1 MKKMLI
7 GVAIVAVLAIG
18 GVVYFASNIDSIIKA
33 AVEKF
38 GSEATKTEVTLSS
51 VDLSLDSGA
60 ASLNGFRMGNPAG
73 FKTDKAMSF
82 GKVSI
87 KIDTGSLTSDV
98 IVIKE
103 VVITG
108 PDITYESGDG
118 GSNFDVIQKN
128 VDAYAKSL
136 GAGGGAGDK
145 KSAKEEGGKKIIIE
159 HLYVRDGKVA
169 LNSPLLLGKTV
180 SVPLPDIHLK
190 DIGKKEGGASP
201 GEVVNEVITAVQDAA
216 TKSVASLNIKGL
228 VGDVGKAVE
237 SQLKG
242 VTDQI
247 GSGAGAGLVAPL
259 RRAPVKS
266 ARRSRV
272 CSENSLNI
280 LLL

>member
-18 GVVYFASNIDSIIKA
+18 GVVYFASNLDSLIKT

-38 GSEATKTEVTLSS
+38 GSEATKTKVTLSS
-51 VDLSLDSGA
+51 VDLSLQSGA
-60 ASLNGFRMGNPAG
+60 AALNGFRMGNPAG

-82 GKVSI
+82 GTVSI
-87 KIDTGSLTSDV
+87 KIDPASLTSEI

-103 VVITG
+103 VVISG

-136 GAGGGAGDK
+136 GAGGGDK
-145 KSAKEEGGKKIIIE
+145 KEAEEEGGKKIIIE

-190 DIGKKEGGASP
+190 DIGKKEKGATPAQVAGKLMDEIS
-201 GEVVNEVITAVQDAA
+201 GSIAGAGKA
-216 TKSVASLNIKGL
+216 GVASAAKMAKDAMDGAKKMLEG
-228 VGDVGKAVE
+228 A
-237 SQLKG
+237 
-242 VTDQI
+242 
-247 GSGAGAGLVAPL
+247 GSGAGNAVDDATKSIKGLFG
-259 RRAPVKS
+259 K
-266 ARRSRV
+266 
-272 CSENSLNI
+272 
-280 LLL
+280 

>member
-60 ASLNGFRMGNPAG
+60 AALNGFRMGNPAG

-87 KIDTGSLTSDV
+87 KIDTASLTSDV
-98 IVIKE
+98 ILIKE
-103 VVITG
+103 VIIAG

-136 GAGGGAGDK
+136 GAGGGDNKPDSDA
-145 KSAKEEGGKKIIIE
+145 EGGKKIIIE

-180 SVPLPDIHLK
+180 SVPLPEIHLK
-190 DIGKKEGGASP
+190 DIGKKKKGASP
-201 GEVVNEVITAVQDAA
+201 GEVASQLMDEITG
-216 TKSVASLNIKGL
+216 SVAGA
-228 VGDVGKAVE
+228 GKA
-237 SQLKG
+237 G
-242 VTDQI
+242 VASAAKMAKEAMDGAKKMLEGA
-247 GSGAGAGLVAPL
+247 GSGAGSAVDGATKSLKGLFG
-259 RRAPVKS
+259 K
-266 ARRSRV
+266 
-272 CSENSLNI
+272 
-280 LLL
+280 

>member
-103 VVITG
+103 VVIAG

-190 DIGKKEGGASP
+190 DIGKKEKGATP
-201 GEVVNEVITAVQDAA
+201 AQVAGKLMDEITGSIA
-216 TKSVASLNIKGL
+216 G
-228 VGDVGKAVE
+228 VGKDGLE
-237 SQLKG
+237 SAAKLAKDAMEG
-242 VTDQI
+242 AKKMLEGA
-247 GSGAGAGLVAPL
+247 GSGAGSAVDGATKSLKGLFG
-259 RRAPVKS
+259 K
-266 ARRSRV
+266 
-272 CSENSLNI
+272 
-280 LLL
+280 